1 MNRLSEVLGE
11 QAARSSPTPDLAG
24 VYRRAHLR
32 QRRGRIARTSLVVFA
47 GLGMIAALAG
57 LAVLRSPETSPT
69 ISPPIPIETLGAL
82 AIDGPPDSP
91 ATLERRN
98 PSADT
103 GPRSVVVRRDDGD
116 LGFASA
122 VVTYLSG
129 ETEPTDSTVV
139 TDPSS
144 GITTVS
150 VLRPGGRVVVRGTSL
165 SDEEL
170 VAIAVATTIES
181 GQPVVIIS
189 PSLESFAVVA
199 DSPTSPPR
207 IRQVRYGCESL
218 GEPSLGGLCYTGL
231 ASSAGFENAL
241 YKSGFE
247 QGPRVHDQPSV
258 LSSVGGGNAT
268 LAWELQPGVIV
279 FVGYSGTELGEE
291 QVAALGRLADRA
303 TLISPDEWSA
313 TQPQIVIQANHW

>member
-1 MNRLSEVLGE
+1 VNRLSEVLRE

-57 LAVLRSPETSPT
+57 LAVLRSSETSPT

-82 AIDGPPDSP
+82 SIDGPPD
-91 ATLERRN
+91 ADTTVERRN
-98 PSADT
+98 SAADT
-103 GPRSVVVRRDDGD
+103 DPRSVVVRRNDGD

-122 VVTYLSG
+122 VVTYLSD
-129 ETEPTDSTVV
+129 ETGPADRTVV
-139 TDPSS
+139 TDSSS

-150 VLRPGGRVVVRGTSL
+150 VLRSGGRLVVRGTSL

-170 VAIAVATTIES
+170 VAVAAATTIEN
-181 GQPVVIIS
+181 GQPVVTPS

-199 DSPTSPPR
+199 DSPTSPSR
-207 IRQVRYGCESL
+207 IRTVRYGCESL

-241 YKSGFE
+241 YENGFE
-247 QGPRVHDQPSV
+247 QGPRVNGQPSV
-258 LSSVGGGNAT
+258 LSSVGGGTAT

-303 TLISPDEWSA
+303 MLISPDEWSA
-313 TQPQIVIQANHW
+313 TQPQIVTQPNNW